1 MNRIRLILTSVIFFL
16 LFSSSAWVNLTLIRP
31 SELVLA
37 DYIKTIA
44 IIDRTKQ
51 EDSPRNQFEQVITG
65 EVFRQDEQAVLKI
78 AEGFTDA
85 CSGMNRFITVRT
97 PEKYIANGTKTTFP
111 TPLEWNAIS
120 DLCSKYQADAVLS
133 IEVFDSDFILTNNPV
148 SISVK
153 DDHGN
158 LSTRV
163 EFKATGVAVINFGI
177 RLYDAANRTIID
189 EYQTSHRLNFDAQA
203 ATLQAALNQLLNKVE
218 AINRASFDVGFL
230 YGQRITPTYYTV
242 TRYFFDKPKKEL
254 GAGVRYSE
262 VADWQNAINAWL
274 KVVEK
279 GDRKEA
285 GRAAFNIA
293 VAHEVL
299 GDLEEARKWAARSH
313 TEFEEKDADEYYRQL
328 TNRIREEAVLQAQLP
343 E

>member
-1 MNRIRLILTSVIFFL
+1 MKRIRLILSAIIVIM

-31 SELVLA
+31 SEMVLP

-44 IIDRTKQ
+44 IVDRTKQ
-51 EDSPRNQFEQVITG
+51 ENTPRNQFEQVITG

-78 AEGFTDA
+78 AEGFADA

-97 PEKYIANGTKTTFP
+97 PEKYTADGTKTTFP
-111 TPLEWNAIS
+111 TPMEWNAIS

-203 ATLQAALNQLLNKVE
+203 GTLQAALNQLLDKVE
-218 AINRASFDVGFL
+218 AINRASFDVGFI

-293 VAHEVL
+293 VAYEVL

-343 E
+343 D